1 VKHIYGSFAYSDA
14 PRANCWWDQTC
25 ETVERPALGGDQI
38 CDVAII
44 GGGFTGLSAALHLA
58 QAGVNAVVVES
69 RYVGWGA
76 SGRNGGFCCLGGG
89 RLSDKTLDRKFGR
102 KDRLEFRAAELAAI
116 NLVDELTT
124 DHRIG
129 IDRHSDGETE
139 LAHRPKDMGDL
150 RKRVH
155 EIKENYGLDATLI
168 EKSALADHGLKGLFH
183 GALTIPAGFALNPR
197 KYVTGL
203 AAAAQKAG
211 AVIYH
216 NTTAQEIKQSN
227 GGFTVQTATGSLTAK
242 KLLIATNGYSSE
254 GIPDWLGGRYM
265 PAQSSVIVTRPLSDD
280 EIKAAGWSSNQMV
293 YDTRHLLH
301 YFRLMPDRR
310 MLFGMR
316 GGLLTGPKAEKRA
329 IANVRRDFEA
339 MFPAWK
345 HVETPFAWSGMVCI
359 ARDQMP
365 FVGPVPNRQ
374 GMFASL
380 CYHGNGVAMASYCG
394 ALIADVILGKPRKRA
409 YPISMQTS
417 LSLFE
422 LGRFRRALLPVAYLG
437 YALADR

>member
-1 VKHIYGSFAYSDA
+1 MKRVYDGFAYSDA

-25 ETVERPALGGDQI
+25 ATVDRPALEGDQS

-58 QAGVNAVVVES
+58 QAGVNVTVLES

-89 RLSDKTLDRKFGR
+89 RLSDQTLDKKFGR
-102 KDRLEFRAAELAAI
+102 ADRLAFHQAELAAI
-116 NLVDELTT
+116 NLVDTLTT
-124 DHRIG
+124 QHNIQ
-129 IDRHSDGETE
+129 IDRHSEGETE
-139 LAHRPKDMGDL
+139 LAHRPKDMDDL
-150 RKRVH
+150 RGRVQD
-155 EIKENYGLDATLI
+155 IKENYGLAATLI
-168 EKSALADHGLKGLFH
+168 EKNALADHGLSGPFH

-203 AAAAQKAG
+203 AQAAEQAGARIHHGTAAQKITKTPGGYQIETDNCTLSAG
-211 AVIYH
+211 
-216 NTTAQEIKQSN
+216 
-227 GGFTVQTATGSLTAK
+227 

-254 GIPDWLGGRYM
+254 DVPSWLAGRYM
-265 PAQSSVIVTRPLSDD
+265 PAQSSVIVTRPLTDAELD
-280 EIKAAGWSSNQMV
+280 AAGWFSNQMV

-316 GGLLTGPKAEKRA
+316 GGLLTGPTAEKRA
-329 IANVRRDFEA
+329 ISNVRRDFETV
-339 MFPAWK
+339 FPAWK
-345 HVETPFAWSGMVCI
+345 NVETPFGWSGMVCI
-359 ARDQMP
+359 ARNQMP
-365 FVGPVPNRQ
+365 FVGQVPDNN

-380 CYHGNGVAMASYCG
+380 CYHGNGVAMGTYCG
-394 ALIADVILGKPRKRA
+394 ALAANAILGNPDGRP
-409 YPISMQTS
+409 YPNAMKTP
-417 LSLFE
+417 LSRFE
-422 LGRFRRALLPVAYLG
+422 LGGFRRALLPLAYLG